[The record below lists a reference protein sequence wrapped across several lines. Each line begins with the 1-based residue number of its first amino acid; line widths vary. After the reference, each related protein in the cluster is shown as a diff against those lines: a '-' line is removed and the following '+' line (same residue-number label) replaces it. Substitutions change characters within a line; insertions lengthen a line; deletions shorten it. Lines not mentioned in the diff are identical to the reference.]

1 MVISAASG
9 SGWIDDA
16 IAGLDAGNVYVAP
29 GMQGE
34 SALTEALT
42 GAVPTDGSIAVV
54 VLPKDAGLDS
64 PYSTY
69 ILEKLTDA
77 ADQQT
82 VVLAIGNDLM
92 AGSVSIDGAE
102 AIRNAHENETAAG
115 GDTQTA
121 LVETVQQIAEETPTS
136 PGGGS
141 EGGGAD
147 WLLPVVIGGVVV
159 LAAAGTAIGVLAR
172 RRRAPKAVTS
182 ADPVPAGIRQRVSR
196 LRELRVDYANVP
208 NNPVAAETAAGIDAL
223 ASHVEQLFVRLDAKA
238 GEDQSVLAEAEY
250 SDKLA
255 RLVAALEP
263 DYLLDLL
270 TRPDLWDAPDERVG
284 EVREALAAVTTQI
297 VDNIKQ
303 VNARRGLLFQVS
315 LDSLIG
321 RSELRD
327 WERQFKEGAGE

>member
-29 GMQGE
+29 GVSGA
-34 SALTEALT
+34 SGLTDALS
-42 GAVPTDGSIAVV
+42 GVVPADGSIAVV

-69 ILEKLTDA
+69 ILEKITGA

-92 AGSVSIDGAE
+92 ADSAIDGQE
-102 AIRNAHENETAAG
+102 AMRIANENETAAG
-115 GDTQTA
+115 GNTQTA
-121 LVETVQQIAEETPTS
+121 LVETVQQIVEETPTS
-136 PGGGS
+136 PGGGA
-141 EGGGAD
+141 GGGAD
-147 WLLPVVIGGVVV
+147 WLLPVVIGGAVL
-159 LAAAGTAIGVLAR
+159 LAAGGTAIGLLTR
-172 RRRAPKAVTS
+172 RRRAPQAV
-182 ADPVPAGIRQRVSR
+182 AAVDPVPAGIRLRVNR
-196 LRELRVDYANVP
+196 LRELRADYANLP
-208 NNPVAAETAAGIDAL
+208 DNPVAAETATRIDAL

-270 TRPDLWDAPDERVG
+270 TRPDLWDTPDERVG
-284 EVREALAAVTTQI
+284 EVRDALTAVTTQI

-303 VNARRGLLFQVS
+303 VNARKGLLFQVS

-327 WERQFKEGAGE
+327 WERQFKESAGE

>member
-1 MVISAASG
+1 MIIVAASG

-16 IAGLDAGNVYVAP
+16 IAGLAGGNVYVAP
-29 GMQGE
+29 GLQGG
-34 SALTEALT
+34 STVTDALA
-42 GAVPTDGSIAVV
+42 GVVPTDGSIAVV
-54 VLPKDAGLDS
+54 VLPKDAALDS

-69 ILEKLTDA
+69 ILEKISGG

-82 VVLAIGNDLM
+82 VILAIGNDLQ
-92 AGSVSIDGAE
+92 ATSTAIDSDE
-102 AIRNAHENETAAG
+102 ALAIANTNEAAAD
-115 GDTQTA
+115 GDTSKA
-121 LVETVQQIAEETPTS
+121 LVETVQQIVEETPSS

-141 EGGGAD
+141 GGGGAD
-147 WLLPVVIGGVVV
+147 WLLPVVITGVVL
-159 LAAAGTAIGVLAR
+159 LAAGGTAIGLLAR
-172 RRRAPKAVTS
+172 RRRAPKAVAAT
-182 ADPVPAGIRQRVSR
+182 DPVPAGIRLRVNR
-196 LRELRVDYANVP
+196 LRELRADYANVP

-284 EVREALAAVTTQI
+284 EVRDALAAVTTQI

-303 VNARRGLLFQVS
+303 VNARKGLLFQVS

>member
-29 GMQGE
+29 GVNGASGLQD
-34 SALTEALT
+34 ALS
-42 GAVPTDGSIAVV
+42 GVVPSDGSIAVV

-69 ILEKLTDA
+69 ILEKITGA

-92 AGSVSIDGAE
+92 ADSAIDGQE
-102 AIRNAHENETAAG
+102 AMRIANENETAAG
-115 GDTQTA
+115 GNTQTA
-121 LVETVQQIAEETPTS
+121 LVETVQQIVEETPTS
-136 PGGGS
+136 PGGGA
-141 EGGGAD
+141 GGGAD
-147 WLLPVVIGGVVV
+147 WLLPVVIGGAVL
-159 LAAAGTAIGVLAR
+159 LAAGGTAIGLLTR
-172 RRRAPKAVTS
+172 RRRAPQAVAA
-182 ADPVPAGIRQRVSR
+182 ADPVPAGIRLRVNR
-196 LRELRVDYANVP
+196 LRELRADYANLP
-208 NNPVAAETAAGIDAL
+208 DNPVAAETATRIDAL

-270 TRPDLWDAPDERVG
+270 TRPDLWDAPDERVA

-303 VNARRGLLFQVS
+303 VNARKGLLFQVS

-327 WERQFKEGAGE
+327 WERQFKENSGE

>member
-29 GMQGE
+29 GVSGASGLQD
-34 SALTEALT
+34 ALS
-42 GAVPTDGSIAVV
+42 GVVPTDGSIAVV

-69 ILEKLTDA
+69 ILEKITGA

-92 AGSVSIDGAE
+92 ADSAIDGQE
-102 AIRNAHENETAAG
+102 AMRIANENETAAG
-115 GDTQTA
+115 GNTQTA
-121 LVETVQQIAEETPTS
+121 LVETVQQIVEETPTS
-136 PGGGS
+136 PGGGA
-141 EGGGAD
+141 GGGAD
-147 WLLPVVIGGVVV
+147 WLLPVVIGGAVL
-159 LAAAGTAIGVLAR
+159 LAAGGTAIGLLTR
-172 RRRAPKAVTS
+172 RRRAPQAV
-182 ADPVPAGIRQRVSR
+182 AAVDPVPAGIRLRVNR
-196 LRELRVDYANVP
+196 LRELRADYANLP
-208 NNPVAAETAAGIDAL
+208 DNPVAAETATRIDAL

-270 TRPDLWDAPDERVG
+270 ARPDLWDAPDERVA

-327 WERQFKEGAGE
+327 WERQFKESSGE

>member
-29 GMQGE
+29 GVSGA
-34 SALTEALT
+34 SGLTDALS
-42 GAVPTDGSIAVV
+42 GVVPADGSIAVV

-69 ILEKLTDA
+69 ILEKITGA
-77 ADQQT
+77 VDQQT

-92 AGSVSIDGAE
+92 ADSAIDGQE
-102 AIRNAHENETAAG
+102 AMRIANENETAAG
-115 GDTQTA
+115 GNTQTA
-121 LVETVQQIAEETPTS
+121 LVETVQQIVEETPTS
-136 PGGGS
+136 PGGGA
-141 EGGGAD
+141 GGGAD
-147 WLLPVVIGGVVV
+147 WLLPVVIGGAVL
-159 LAAAGTAIGVLAR
+159 LAAGGTAIGLLTR
-172 RRRAPKAVTS
+172 RRRAPQAVAA
-182 ADPVPAGIRQRVSR
+182 ADPVPAGIRLRVNR
-196 LRELRVDYANVP
+196 LRELRADYANLP
-208 NNPVAAETAAGIDAL
+208 NNPVAAETATRIDAL

-270 TRPDLWDAPDERVG
+270 TRPDLWDTPDERVG
-284 EVREALAAVTTQI
+284 EVRDALTAVTTQI

-327 WERQFKEGAGE
+327 WERQFKESAGE

>member
-29 GMQGE
+29 GVSGA
-34 SALTEALT
+34 SGLTDALS
-42 GAVPTDGSIAVV
+42 GVVPADGSIAVV

-69 ILEKLTDA
+69 ILEKITGA

-92 AGSVSIDGAE
+92 ADSAIDGQE
-102 AIRNAHENETAAG
+102 AMRIANENETAAG
-115 GDTQTA
+115 GNTQTA
-121 LVETVQQIAEETPTS
+121 LVETVQQIVEETPTS
-136 PGGGS
+136 PGGGA
-141 EGGGAD
+141 GGGAD
-147 WLLPVVIGGVVV
+147 WLLPVVIGGAVL
-159 LAAAGTAIGVLAR
+159 LAAGGTAIGLLTR
-172 RRRAPKAVTS
+172 RRRAPQAVAA
-182 ADPVPAGIRQRVSR
+182 ADPVPAGIRLRVNR
-196 LRELRVDYANVP
+196 LRELRADYANLP
-208 NNPVAAETAAGIDAL
+208 NNPVAAETATRIDAL

-270 TRPDLWDAPDERVG
+270 TRPDLWDTPDERVG
-284 EVREALAAVTTQI
+284 EVRDALTAVTTQI

-303 VNARRGLLFQVS
+303 VNARKGLLFQVS

-327 WERQFKEGAGE
+327 WERQFKESAGE

>member
-29 GMQGE
+29 GVSGA
-34 SALTEALT
+34 SGLTDALS
-42 GAVPTDGSIAVV
+42 GVVPADGSIAVV

-69 ILEKLTDA
+69 ILEKITGA

-92 AGSVSIDGAE
+92 ADSAIDGQE
-102 AIRNAHENETAAG
+102 AMRIANENETAAG
-115 GDTQTA
+115 GNTQTA
-121 LVETVQQIAEETPTS
+121 LVETVQQIVEETPTS
-136 PGGGS
+136 PGGGAA
-141 EGGGAD
+141 GGAD
-147 WLLPVVIGGVVV
+147 WLLPVVIGGAVL
-159 LAAAGTAIGVLAR
+159 LAAGGTAIGLLTR
-172 RRRAPKAVTS
+172 RRRAPQAVAA
-182 ADPVPAGIRQRVSR
+182 ADPVPAGIRLRVNR
-196 LRELRVDYANVP
+196 LRELRADYANLP
-208 NNPVAAETAAGIDAL
+208 DNPVAAETATRIDAL

-270 TRPDLWDAPDERVG
+270 TRPDLWDTPDERVG
-284 EVREALAAVTTQI
+284 EVRDALTAVTTQI

-303 VNARRGLLFQVS
+303 VNARKGLLFQVS

-327 WERQFKEGAGE
+327 WERQFKESAGE